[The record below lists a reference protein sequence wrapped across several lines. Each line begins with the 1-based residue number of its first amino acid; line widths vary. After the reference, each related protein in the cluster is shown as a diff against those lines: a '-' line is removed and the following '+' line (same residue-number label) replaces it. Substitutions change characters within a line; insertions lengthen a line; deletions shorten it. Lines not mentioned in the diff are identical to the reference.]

1 MTSITQKNHQKIS
14 WCLILCM
21 IFQTLIC
28 PTQVLALTN
37 GPKQPEFDSFTPVS
51 TSNMVNT
58 FTGGFNYN
66 LPVLNIPGADGGGYA
81 LSLSYDA
88 NPNIESPASWVGAG
102 WTLNPGALDRSK
114 RGVPDDWKGKVIKE
128 YNQTPPNFT
137 ISATNTVGLEPASQ
151 DNGGVSISLGSTYRY
166 NNYTGFSESANAG
179 LSATAK
185 GAISTSF
192 SLGINKSGRDVTF
205 SAGVSF
211 SVSLGASKEKQKK
224 KKQDKKNSSPE
235 KKKELTKEEKS
246 TVAKIKKAGK
256 ISKSASVSFNTGGT
270 YGTLGYLATGLA
282 PSITPYKGFA
292 FNTGIEAG
300 FGLPALKA
308 RAGLGFSFD
317 VKSNYALIAHQG
329 YGYMY
334 NRNRGEHANWNS
346 NTANGAVQTLNNHVP
361 QPIMS
366 DYYMEKEAPYSVN
379 DNIVGIPFNNA
390 DNFTATGEGLNG
402 SFRLHHNNVGHF
414 YPNIAQSENHILQI
428 GLDLNVISPPV
439 GAGGGADIGTGFQR
453 TVSKKWLGNFFG
465 DELYNGAAGTIDD
478 YEYDTDNNDPFFRFG
493 GDMGGKM
500 EYGNLNLSSATL
512 DQPGVGIPGAKY
524 FRPKLEASNSG
535 IVTNRNTSDAY
546 SKQSSHIE
554 YVKNSDLNT
563 DASFDANAFEKG
575 TSVKNYT
582 AWSRTSGLNPQ
593 EDDLQDGIAQVKVWN
608 PDGVRYI
615 YGLPAYV
622 FNEKSLSYGVAT
634 PLSPRLEHNNLVYQD
649 VITEDGSSITPNPLG
664 EKILD
669 NPIVVGQKLE
679 GAYASTYL
687 LTQIN
692 TYDYIDVTGDG
703 ASEDDF
709 GGYTKFDYR
718 KWADNIS
725 TNNASQ
731 TNDLF
736 RFRSP
741 YTGLSYAKNKIA
753 DGRDD
758 FGSVSQGDREMY
770 YLKAVETKSH
780 IALFITNK
788 TDGTTDFLEYGI
800 NNAEFSGSGEE
811 RLDAMGASREFTT
824 TSNVDLSKAARDA
837 NAKGIGQEV
846 EKLERIVLFSKDDLS
861 KPLVST
867 YLEYDYSIWPN
878 LPNNKNGNY
887 PNANNDPNR
896 NNGKLTLKK
905 VWFEYEGVRPY
916 KISPYEFGYQYKAA
930 SAIKSEV
937 KSRYEHIFGNGSTIS
952 SDWPNFAAGAE
963 CPDYSPHT
971 LDAWG
976 HHQFRGAE
984 QSDKMRPWVWQG
996 NRIGSAADYDPAAWQ
1011 LKQIKLPSGGEIL
1024 VQYEQKDYQKIQDR
1038 DPMAMV
1044 SLIDA
1049 ASFDGQFLS
1058 STPNKYYLNLEDLGI
1073 TDLVDKQNIKDK
1085 LIERY
1090 ITNNKNRI
1098 YFKFLYALTGTHASL
1113 NNPFSEYISGYSNV
1127 TNVGIDQVNGV
1138 DQVYLTLGKS
1148 STGTAG
1154 LEEEDAMPRIV
1165 CYDYVTQQY
1174 NFGALSTTN
1183 MQQFENDNPDVEV
1196 LSPENQVGLAF
1207 QMLENIIPKLLIP
1220 IPALGLFTP
1229 ANIGGYC
1236 KDFNAELSY
1245 IRIPMT
1251 KAKKGGGLRVKRIM
1265 LYDEGLETGAAELY
1279 GTEYTYENLDGTSSG
1294 VATNEPSG
1302 AREESALVD
1311 YEPRHVQ
1318 TLGERLFAGR
1328 DRKELETPF
1337 GETLLPQPSIG
1348 HSRVVVQNIH
1358 KKATNNGYTEYE
1370 FFTCKDYPYDKKY
1383 NTADLQGMGVT
1394 YTKISGKDN
1403 NKYKQKDVLSL
1414 PFGYLNYFRNN
1425 TWVAQGWRFI
1435 KNDMHGKPKAERTYG
1450 GVYDLSTMPLNANAR
1465 AILPTPSLE
1474 TIYDYYEP
1482 GEKANV
1488 MRYDSDTKKYIIE
1501 REHLGMEM
1509 DVTMA
1514 MQAVKDEVFDF
1525 NFEFDLG
1532 AFYPPGIEFTFAPS
1546 FTFSQ
1551 QAYSSHLTSKVICL
1565 PSVVKSVTT
1574 IKNGT
1579 TTTTEHLA
1587 FSDLTGEPLLT
1598 KVTDGYHNIYIP
1610 DGSGGSEQ
1618 YNGSVYNWNIP
1629 AAWFY
1634 EELSRPDEGPIAKF
1648 NLLNANVGS
1657 VTAYGQE
1664 GNILANLDPSDNSLT
1679 WTDNPDG
1686 VLSASAMTYKTGWLS
1701 SSGDAV
1707 EQDYDIDNTDPN
1719 YADLQTKMD
1728 AIPRPHDTYI
1738 FEGNIEKDDIGGTA
1752 LITGST
1758 NRNFQAGA
1766 IQNFQMF
1773 DWNNTAVSHPRNN
1786 QSLEGWR
1793 WVSGVEKYSPNGY
1806 ALEETN
1812 PLDIPSTAKYG
1823 YHKFLSILIAQ
1834 NSEYETVYFESYEDE
1849 TAANQA
1855 LNSLSI
1861 SDAQAHAGKQ
1871 SIKIPANT
1879 AYQVQKLN
1887 LKTTDKLIEPNR
1899 GGLQL
1904 KLWAYKDAVNPIDY
1918 TQLTNFEVSLTTTP
1932 AGLPANPAILKS
1944 PKEIAHIGNWVL
1956 LSMEYDAN
1964 KLGAVGDDIDIVF
1977 TNKTGVATY
1986 LDDLRIQ
1993 PRYGEMMAYVYN
2005 PKDFKVVATF
2015 DDEHFGVFYQYNEE
2029 GQLTRK
2035 YIETERGL
2043 KLLQESQY
2051 NSHSVGRSQ

>member
-1 MTSITQKNHQKIS
+1 MTSLTQRFRQKTS
-14 WCLILCM
+14 WCLIFCM
-21 IFQTLIC
+21 VFQTLIS

-128 YNQTPPNFT
+128 YNQTPPNFS
-137 ISATNTVGLEPASQ
+137 ISARGTLGLEPVSQ
-151 DNGGVSISLGSTYRY
+151 DEGGASISLGSTYRY
-166 NNYTGFSESANAG
+166 NNYTGFSESSNAG

-185 GAISTSF
+185 GAISTTF

-211 SVSLGASKEKQKK
+211 SVSLGAAK
-224 KKQDKKNSSPE
+224 KKQEEESKDEEDKSPE
-235 KKKELTKEEKS
+235 SANDLKAEEKGTS
-246 TVAKIKKAGK
+246 IKVRLK
-256 ISKSASVSFNTGGT
+256 SKSASASFNTGGI
-270 YGTLGYLATGLA
+270 YGTLGHLATGLA
-282 PSITPYKGFA
+282 PTITPYRGFS
-292 FNTGIEAG
+292 FNASVEGGVGA
-300 FGLPALKA
+300 PALKA
-308 RAGLGFSFD
+308 RLGIGFDFD
-317 VKSNYALIAHQG
+317 VKANYPLIVHHG

-346 NTANGAVQTLNNHVP
+346 DINNGAVQNLTNPIP

-379 DNIVGIPFNNA
+379 DNIIGIPFNNA

-414 YPNIAQSENHILQI
+414 YPNIAQSENFILQI
-428 GLDLNVISPPV
+428 GFDLNVIVPP
-439 GAGGGADIGTGFQR
+439 GGGGGADIGAGFQR
-453 TVSKKWLGNFFG
+453 TVSKKWLGHFFG
-465 DELYNGAAGTIDD
+465 DELYDGLGGTIDD
-478 YEYDTDNNDPFFRFG
+478 YEYDTDNNSSFFRFS

-500 EYGNLNLSSATL
+500 EYGDLGLSSATL
-512 DQPGVGIPGAKY
+512 DQPSGADIPGAKY
-524 FRPKLEASNSG
+524 FRPKLEATNSG
-535 IVTNRNTSDAY
+535 VVTNRNVNATY

-554 YVKNSDLNT
+554 YIKNSDINT
-563 DASFDANAFEKG
+563 ATTFDANAFEK
-575 TSVKNYT
+575 SVEVKNHT
-582 AWSRTSGLNPQ
+582 SWSRTSGLNTQ
-593 EDDLQDGIAQVKVWN
+593 EDDLQDGIAQIKVWN

-615 YGLPAYV
+615 YGLPTYV
-622 FNEKSLSYGVAT
+622 FNESSLSYGVAT

-649 VITEDGSSITPNPLG
+649 VVTEEGSSTTFNPLG

-692 TYDYIDVTGDG
+692 TYDYVDVTGDG

-718 KWADNIS
+718 KWTDNIS
-725 TNNASQ
+725 GNNTSE

-788 TDGTTDFLEYGI
+788 TDGTTDFLDYGI
-800 NNAEFSGSGEE
+800 NNSEYSGSGEE
-811 RLDAMGASREFTT
+811 RLDALGASREYTT
-824 TSNVDLSKAARDA
+824 TPLADLSKAAKDA
-837 NAKGIGQEV
+837 DAKGIGQEV

-861 KPLVST
+861 KPLVCT
-867 YLEYDYSIWPN
+867 YMEYDYSTWPN

-930 SAIKSEV
+930 SSIKEEV
-937 KSRYEHIFGNGSTIS
+937 KSRYENIFGNGSTIPN
-952 SDWPNFAAGAE
+952 DWPSFTAGVE

-976 HHQFRGAE
+976 YHQFKGEE

-996 NRIGSAADYDPAAWQ
+996 NRMNSETEYDPAAWQ

-1024 VQYEQKDYQKIQDR
+1024 VQYEQKDYQRVQDR
-1038 DPMAMV
+1038 DPLAMV
-1044 SLIDA
+1044 SLIDN
-1049 ASFDGQFLS
+1049 ASFDGQFLN
-1058 STPNKYYLNLEDLGI
+1058 STPNKYYLNLDDLDI
-1073 TDLVDKQNIKDK
+1073 TDLVGKQAIRDQ

-1090 ITNNKNRI
+1090 ITNDKNRI

-1113 NNPFSEYISGYSNV
+1113 NNPYSEYISGYSNV
-1127 TNVGIDQVNGV
+1127 TNVGIDQVGGV

-1154 LEEEDAMPRIV
+1154 LEENDAMPRIV
-1165 CYDYVTQQY
+1165 CYDYVTEQY
-1174 NFGALSTTN
+1174 NFGVLSTAN
-1183 MQQFENDNPDVEV
+1183 MQQFENDNPDVEA
-1196 LSPENQVGLAF
+1196 LSPENQIGIAF
-1207 QMLENIIPKLLIP
+1207 QMLESIIPKLLIP

-1236 KDFNAELSY
+1236 KGFNAELSY
-1245 IRIPMT
+1245 IRVPMT
-1251 KAKKGGGLRVKRIM
+1251 TAKKGGGLRVKRIM

-1294 VATNEPSG
+1294 VATNEPSS
-1302 AREESALVD
+1302 AREESALVN

-1318 TLGERLFAGR
+1318 KLGERLFAGR

-1358 KKATNNGYTEYE
+1358 KKATNSGYTEYE

-1383 NTADLQGMGVT
+1383 NTADLKGMGVA

-1425 TWVAQGWRFI
+1425 TWVAQGWRFV
-1435 KNDMHGKPKAERTYG
+1435 KNDMHGKPKSEKTYG
-1450 GVYDLSTMPLNANAR
+1450 GLYDLAAMPINANGN

-1474 TIYDYYEP
+1474 TVYDYYEP

-1488 MRYDSDTKKYIIE
+1488 MHYEYNSSTNTGKYVVE
-1501 REHLGMEM
+1501 KEHLGMEM

-1514 MQAVKDEVFDF
+1514 MQAVKDEIFDF

-1565 PSVVKSVTT
+1565 PAVVKSVTT
-1574 IKNGT
+1574 TKNGT
-1579 TTTTEHLA
+1579 TTKTEHLA

-1598 KVTDGYHNIYIP
+1598 KVTDGYHNIYVP

-1634 EELSRPDEGPIAKF
+1634 EELSRADGGATKF
-1648 NLLNANVGS
+1648 NMLNTNVGS
-1657 VTAYGQE
+1657 ITSYGEE

-1679 WTDNPDG
+1679 WTSSPDG
-1686 VLSASAMTYKTGWLS
+1686 VLSASAMTYNTGWLS
-1701 SSGDAV
+1701 SSGEAV
-1707 EQDYDIDNTDPN
+1707 EQDYNIDNSDPSYGN
-1719 YADLQTKMD
+1719 LQTKMD

-1738 FEGNIEKDDIGGTA
+1738 FEGVIDKDDIGGTNLTA
-1752 LITGST
+1752 ATT
-1758 NRNFQAGA
+1758 NRNFEAGT

-1773 DWNNTAVSHPRNN
+1773 DWKNAATAHPRSN
-1786 QSLEGWR
+1786 QTSGWR

-1806 ALEETN
+1806 ALEENN

-1823 YHKFLSILIAQ
+1823 YHKFLSTLVAQ
-1834 NSEYETVYFESYEDE
+1834 NAEYETVYFESYEDE
-1849 TAANQA
+1849 TAVDHVI
-1855 LNSLSI
+1855 NSLSV
-1861 SDAQAHAGKQ
+1861 SEEQAHAGK
-1871 SIKIPANT
+1871 KALKVPANT
-1879 AYQVQKLN
+1879 SYQIQNLN

-1904 KLWAYKDAVNPIDY
+1904 KLWAYKDAANPIDY
-1918 TQLTNFEVSLTTTP
+1918 TQLANFEISLTTTP
-1932 AGLPANPAILKS
+1932 SGLPSNPAITKN
-1944 PKEIAHIGNWVL
+1944 PEEIAHVGNWVL
-1956 LSMEYDAN
+1956 LSMEFAAN
-1964 KLGAVGDDIDIVF
+1964 ELGAIEDDISITF
-1977 TNKTGVATY
+1977 MNKTGAASY
-1986 LDDLRIQ
+1986 LDDIRIQ

-2015 DDEHFGVFYQYNEE
+2015 DDEHFGVYYQYNEE

-2051 NSHSVGRSQ
+2051 NSHTVPRNQ